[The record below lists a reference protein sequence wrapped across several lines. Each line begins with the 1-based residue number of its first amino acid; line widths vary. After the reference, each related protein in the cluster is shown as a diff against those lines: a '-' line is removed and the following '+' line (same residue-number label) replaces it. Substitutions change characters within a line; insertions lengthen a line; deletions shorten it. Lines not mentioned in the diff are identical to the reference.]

1 MNFRN
6 LIIIFIL
13 FSLFSCGNQKKED
26 IAALLKT
33 WSGKEILFPTNP
45 VFTVQDKDTIDFST
59 LGKYKI
65 LTYVDSIGLHK
76 LQIAIGEMENFYGR
90 SG

>member
-6 LIIIFIL
+6 FVIILIL

-33 WSGKEILFPTNP
+33 WSGKEILFPANP
-45 VFTVQDKDTIDFST
+45 VFTVQDKDTIDFSM

-65 LTYVDSIGLHK
+65 LTYVDSIGCIRDRK
-76 LQIAIGEMENFYGR
+76 
-90 SG
+90 SVV